1 MLSLQGHEMT
11 PQEKE
16 KLEVLNGDRGDKQ
29 NSAVRL
35 KHIQA
40 LLSTVPAEPT
50 GDAAADIRAIYAAL
64 NAMRAVLR

>member
-1 MLSLQGHEMT
+1 MT

-29 NSAVRL
+29 NAAVRL
-35 KHIQA
+35 KHVQA
-40 LLSTVPAEPT
+40 LLGALPVEPS

>member
-1 MLSLQGHEMT
+1 MT
-11 PQEKE
+11 NQEKE
-16 KLEVLNGDRGDKQ
+16 KLEVLNGDRGDKS

-40 LLSTVPAEPT
+40 LLGSVPTEPT
-50 GDAAADIRAIYAAL
+50 GNMAADIRAIYAAL

>member
-1 MLSLQGHEMT
+1 MT

-40 LLSTVPAEPT
+40 LLGSLPVDPT
-50 GDAAADIRAIYAAL
+50 GDTAADVRAIYAAL